1 MKQTFT
7 VTGMTCGHCEKS
19 VKQAILKLD
28 PQAQVVID
36 RSHNL
41 VEVSSDQPREQIA
54 ASIAEEGYVVA
65 P

>member
-19 VKQAILKLD
+19 VKQAIQTLD

-41 VEVSSDQPREQIA
+41 VEVSSDQPREKIA
-54 ASIAEEGYVVA
+54 ASIAEEGYAVA